1 MSDPVQVRVEASAE
15 YLLIY
20 TTFQPEKKLD
30 LVKKLCDKLPELIF
44 PTVAFSSAASE
55 VLETF
60 KNYIY
65 IQIMEDKRHLKIL
78 DALRRNLG
86 GHEFSHLGKIPGSDI
101 LKFMRNV
108 QETSSKKFQAG
119 DTIRVLRGEY
129 SGVRLPV
136 ITCEGDQVYCEVEI
150 FYYKT
155 PLVFNSEDVE
165 LAKEDPLPS
174 NPFVNYV
181 KLAQDNKMRNA
192 IVIDG
197 MFLAYR
203 STFRYSNLFAKNNT
217 VYVGT
222 AYGFYLSLLKL
233 KTMYPEAEVFVVFDG
248 KNTSKYEKN
257 PEYKANRDK
266 YTPAFYERFNANLE
280 WIRKFIANTGFHYIK
295 QDDQEGDDVLGS
307 VATSLVEEH
316 GFAHV
321 RIFSYDTDFYQM
333 VCDKVSLLI
342 PKRSSTGPGV
352 TESVYLK
359 DALEFFGVDSP
370 SKINWVRAV
379 MGDTSDNIFSV
390 NKFNSLEKL
399 PHKLVQSRFPVECS
413 NKANSLEE
421 YKALLATKPAMV
433 DFLSRQFDKNLE
445 LLTIRTDL
453 LKGQKDF
460 LTRYQGTF
468 NHDSLMDLFEDFSFY
483 KEADAFSRNS
493 RILQSEW

>member
-1 MSDPVQVRVEASAE
+1 MDAPQVHVEEGSE

-30 LVKKLCDKLPELIF
+30 LVKKLCAKLPELIF
-44 PTVAFSSAASE
+44 PTVSFEGASSE

-65 IQIMEDKRHLKIL
+65 IQITEDKRHVKIL
-78 DALRRNLG
+78 EALRRNLG
-86 GHEFSHLGKIPGSDI
+86 NYEFSHLGKIPGSDI

-129 SGVRLPV
+129 TGVRLPV
-136 ITCEGDQVYCEVEI
+136 ITCEGDKVYCEVEI

-155 PLVFNSEDVE
+155 PLEFSSEDVE
-165 LAKEDPLPS
+165 LAKDDPLPS

-203 STFRYSNLFAKNNT
+203 STFRYPNLFAKNNS

-222 AYGFYLSLLKL
+222 ACGFYMSLLKL

-248 KNTSKYEKN
+248 KNSSKYEKN

-266 YTPAFYERFNANLE
+266 YTPAFYERFNSNLE
-280 WIRKFIANTGFHYIK
+280 WIKNFLMCTGFHYIK
-295 QDDQEGDDVLGS
+295 RDEEEGDDVVGS
-307 VATSLVEEH
+307 VAVSLVKEH
-316 GFAHV
+316 GFEHV
-321 RIFSYDTDFYQM
+321 RVFSYDTDFYQL
-333 VCDKVSLLI
+333 VCDKISLLI

-352 TESVYLK
+352 TEAVYLK
-359 DALEFFGVDSP
+359 EALQAFGVDSP

-390 NKFNSLEKL
+390 NQFNSLEKL
-399 PHKLVQSRFPVECS
+399 SHKLVQSRFPVECS
-413 NKANSLEE
+413 NKAATLEE
-421 YKALLATKPAMV
+421 YKALLASKPAMS
-433 DFLSRQFDKNLE
+433 DFLARQFDKNLE

-453 LKGQKDF
+453 FKGEADF
-460 LTRYQGTF
+460 LTKYQGTF
-468 NHDSLMDLFEDFSFY
+468 NEPAIMDLFEQFSFY